1 MKQKKE
7 KDLLAFVVTYYLDQ
21 QEKPHG
27 VAIVAFDEKEAID
40 MFVRHAK
47 VNGIYERINGVVC
60 QKVRRTKENASM
72 RTMDFYKYELSYIE
86 NQERKKYG
94 I

>member
-27 VAIVAFDEKEAID
+27 VAIIAFDEKEATD

-47 VNGIYERINGVVC
+47 AKHLYEHINGIVC
-60 QKVRRTKENASM
+60 QKVRRTKENAHM
-72 RTMDFYKYELSYIE
+72 RTMDFYKFEWAYIDEL
-86 NQERKKYG
+86 ERK
-94 I
+94 